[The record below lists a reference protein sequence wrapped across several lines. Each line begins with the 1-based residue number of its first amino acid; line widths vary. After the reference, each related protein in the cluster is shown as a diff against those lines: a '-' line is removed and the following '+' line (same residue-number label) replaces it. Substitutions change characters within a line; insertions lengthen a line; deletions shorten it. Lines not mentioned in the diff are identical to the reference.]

1 MSTDELLFDFEDD
14 DGGLTSPYPRAI
26 TIRDRLPLPP
36 EAEPEPAEST
46 ELAEAEPWPG
56 SLREVDDL
64 VAEVES
70 SGVPRRGGRPGA
82 FLRMF
87 LEYLRTHPG
96 SNWQQ
101 RWVASGLEDDPE
113 WMQNAMG
120 AMNAAR
126 STNYDHGMTAGM
138 VAWAAAVDAIRPSYE
153 WMHRAHSELRSLPDC
168 VLGHRDPTGRDLIVD
183 TIAEHAPRD
192 VVRIRHTSHAVHQLA
207 RVLAHTGKSNIA
219 AVVLE
224 DLNED
229 RELARGQRKQIP
241 SGAAYNALSRAGLLH
256 EDAPTRFINAR
267 RTGQLTVEELVD
279 RTGIQNKRVR
289 DFFVDYFRARSVG
302 LDYGSL
308 AGLVGFLVKNFWC
321 EIEDLRPGIPTME
334 IEPEL
339 FDAWRERIKIIR
351 NGTRAGQPRK
361 DTTVLL
367 VHVRRLYYDV
377 NDWAHADPERYG
389 DLATRNP
396 VPAEATKARAK
407 QMRRRR
413 SESHERTRERL
424 PLLPT
429 LLAHVERGRRW
440 ASAALRAA
448 QDREAG
454 DQFVVDGVPL
464 EIPRS
469 SAGSFGG
476 VHGAIKRG
484 DGLTVRRL
492 DTGKVFDAVQL
503 ETVTFWRWAILI
515 TLTETGCR
523 IEELEELTHASIT
536 QYRLQSTGELVPL
549 LQIAPSKT
557 DKERVLM
564 MSMELADAI
573 SAVISRVRDFTD
585 NGRIPLIRRWDYAEK
600 ADSDLL
606 PFLFQRPID
615 GRNTL
620 VNRAWILREMNKVA
634 EEANVRDETGE
645 VVHFQN
651 HDFRRIFATEA
662 AMSDLPVHIL
672 AKVLGHDDVRTTQ
685 GYTAIYPEEVFRRH
699 RAFIERRRRERP
711 NIEYREPT
719 DQEWNEFLGHFVQRK
734 VSLGTCGRAY
744 GTTCDH
750 EHACIRC
757 SSLRPDPAA
766 EPRIVDIIAN
776 VKERIIEAEEHRWFE
791 ELEGH
796 KITLA
801 KAEDKLGKL
810 RGRTGLGMPGIR
822 TAEEPALD

>member
-1 MSTDELLFDFEDD
+1 MSADPQLFDLDD
-14 DGGLTSPYPRAI
+14 EELTSPYPRQ
-26 TIRDRLPLPP
+26 TPVHDRLPLPP
-36 EAEPEPAEST
+36 REAPDEAAEVPD
-46 ELAEAEPWPG
+46 ERPWPAARG
-56 SLREVDDL
+56 VIDDL
-64 VAEVES
+64 VAEVDAS
-70 SGVPRRGGRPGA
+70 AVPRRGGRPGA

-87 LEYLRTHPG
+87 LEYLETQPG
-96 SNWQQ
+96 ETWQE
-101 RWVASGLEDDPE
+101 RWAASGLEDDAD
-113 WMQNAMG
+113 WMQTAMT

-126 STNYDHGMTAGM
+126 GTNYDNGMTAGM
-138 VAWAAAVDAIRPSYE
+138 VAWAAAVDAIRPSLE

-168 VLGHRDPTGRDLIVD
+168 VLGHRDQAGRDLIVS
-183 TIAEHAPRD
+183 TIAEHSPRD
-192 VVRIRHTSHAVHQLA
+192 VVRVRHTTHANHQLA
-207 RVLAHTGKSNIA
+207 RVLAHTGKHSIA
-219 AVVLE
+219 DVSPA
-224 DLNED
+224 DLIDD
-229 RELARGQRKQIP
+229 RERARGRRKQIP
-241 SGAAYNALSRAGLLH
+241 TGAAYNAMSRAGLLH
-256 EDAPTRFINAR
+256 EDAPTRFINTR
-267 RTGQLTVEELVD
+267 RTGQRSVEDLVD
-279 RTGIQNKRVR
+279 RTGIQNQRVR

-302 LDYGSL
+302 LDYSSL
-308 AGLVGFLVKNFWC
+308 SGMIGFLVKNFWC
-321 EIEDLRPGIPTME
+321 EIESLRPGKETME
-334 IEPEL
+334 VEPAL
-339 FDAWRERIKIIR
+339 FEEWRDRIQIIR
-351 NGTRAGQPRK
+351 HGTHAGKPRK

-367 VHVRRLYYDV
+367 VHVRRLYFDI
-377 NDWAHADPERYG
+377 NDWAQADPERYG

-396 VPAEATKARAK
+396 VPAEATRARAK

-440 ASAALRAA
+440 ASAVLEAV
-448 QDREAG
+448 QDREPG
-454 DQFVVDGVPL
+454 DQFIVDGVPL
-464 EIPRS
+464 EVPQ
-469 SAGSFGG
+469 SANVAFGG

-484 DGLTVRRL
+484 DGITVRRM

-503 ETVTFWRWAILI
+503 ETVAFWRWAVLV
-515 TLTETGCR
+515 TLTETGVR

-564 MSMELADAI
+564 MSMELTDAI
-573 SAVISRVRDFTD
+573 SAVIARVRDFAD

-600 ADSDLL
+600 EDSDLL
-606 PFLFQRPID
+606 PFLFQRSID

-620 VNRAWILREMNKVA
+620 VNRAWILRQMNKVA
-634 EEANVRDETGE
+634 AEANLRDETGE

-662 AMSDLPVHIL
+662 AMSNLPVHIL

-711 NIEYREPT
+711 SVEYREPT
-719 DQEWNEFLGHFVQRK
+719 DQEWNEFLGHFVKRK

-744 GTTCDH
+744 GTTCSH

-757 SSLRPDPAA
+757 SSLRPDPDE
-766 EPRIVDIIAN
+766 EPRFVDIIEN
-776 VKERIIEAEEHRWFE
+776 LKERIVEAEAHGWFE

-796 KITLA
+796 KLSLA
-801 KAEDKLGKL
+801 AAEDKLAKI
-810 RGRTGLGMPGIR
+810 RGRRSLGMPGIR
-822 TAEEPALD
+822 VADEGAPA